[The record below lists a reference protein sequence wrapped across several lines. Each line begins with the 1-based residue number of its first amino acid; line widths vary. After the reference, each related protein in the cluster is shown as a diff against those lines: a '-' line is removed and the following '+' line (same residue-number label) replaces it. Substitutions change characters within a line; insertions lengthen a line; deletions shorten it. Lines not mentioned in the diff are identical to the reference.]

1 MAKVS
6 HSNPF
11 LDDVLYPP
19 RKIITEHVYPPIP
32 IRTSDWCAYYDYV
45 GPEAG
50 QGWGATR
57 EAAISDLK
65 ENYGEETVH
74 A

>member
-1 MAKVS
+1 MAKIS

-19 RKIITEHVYPPIP
+19 RKIIATHVYPPIP
-32 IRTSDWCAYYDYV
+32 DRSHDWCAYFDDV

-57 EAAISDLK
+57 KAAIHDLKQNFEEEAA
-65 ENYGEETVH
+65 
-74 A
+74 

>member
-1 MAKVS
+1 MSKLS

-11 LDDVLYPP
+11 LDDVLQPE
-19 RKIITEHVYPPIP
+19 RKIMVSFEFPPIP
-32 IRTSDWCAYYDYV
+32 VRHHDYCAYFDDV

-65 ENYGEETVH
+65 ENYGEETAH

>member
-11 LDDVLYPP
+11 LDDVLQPE
-19 RKIITEHVYPPIP
+19 RKIIANHVFPPIP
-32 IRTSDWCAYYDYV
+32 DRSNDWCAYYDDV
-45 GPEAG
+45 GPEDG
-50 QGWGATR
+50 PCGWGPTR

-65 ENYGEETVH
+65 ENYNEE
-74 A
+74 AA

>member
-1 MAKVS
+1 MARIS

-11 LDDVLYPP
+11 LDDVLQPE
-19 RKIITEHVYPPIP
+19 RKIIVSFDPPPIP
-32 IRTSDWCAYYDYV
+32 PRDHDWCAYFDDV

-57 EAAISDLK
+57 EAAIADLK
-65 ENYGEETVH
+65 ENHQEES